1 MTLPTAPKAAVAS
14 TPVRKISCLR
24 ETKVGKVDTPKIYL
38 DLMTQALGRLNACE
52 SYLSRYDSHN
62 EMCELESAA
71 LQLRKAMEAI
81 ALAAIA
87 PNRQMYAAFRRSADK
102 PAHYG
107 DDWQADSIFLALKKV
122 NPDFYPDPLNQ
133 ETQVA
138 PNAWHFGKPFH
149 GYMKRNNFEKLYKR
163 LGKFL
168 HADNPWGDDKGWANL
183 AEVLPD
189 AIVKIRALLKK
200 HRTLIRA
207 PEFLGVWIVDAPSDG
222 TPPRMLRATADGPLT
237 IVSTS

>member
-1 MTLPTAPKAAVAS
+1 MD
-14 TPVRKISCLR
+14 
-24 ETKVGKVDTPKIYL
+24 EPKIYL
-38 DLMTQALGRLNACE
+38 SLMTQSLDRLTACE
-52 SYLSRYDSHN
+52 RYLARYDSHN

-81 ALAAIA
+81 AFAAIA
-87 PNRQMYAAFRRSADK
+87 PNKQMYAALRKKADK
-102 PAHYG
+102 PAHFG

-133 ETQVA
+133 ETSVS
-138 PNAWHFGKPFH
+138 PGVWHFGKPLY
-149 GYMKRNNFEKLYKR
+149 GYMKQNSFEKLYKR

-168 HADNPWGDDKGWANL
+168 HADNPWGDDKGWANF
-183 AEVLPD
+183 ANDLPD

-207 PEFLGVWIVDAPSDG
+207 PDFHGVWIVDAPSDG
-222 TPPRMLRATADGPLT
+222 TPPRMLRASADGPFTTLH
-237 IVSTS
+237 VG